1 MGPKGELEEF
11 EGNESSEKGG
21 VSGNDWREK
30 LEQVDT
36 KYLGVII
43 SDDGSMQREVKTRIG
58 CASRV
63 VGGMDQAILRR

>member
-1 MGPKGELEEF
+1 MNWKKSKVMRVVRKEE
-11 EGNESSEKGG
+11 ECQVMIEEKQ
-21 VSGNDWREK
+21 

-36 KYLGVII
+36 KCLGVII